1 MEFVVEFVELGFDE
15 VLLNFFNLWFGI
27 LFVDLEVML
36 VGDVFKVVVV
46 FWLVLLCI
54 MLWFVGGCEIILG
67 DFGVK

>member
-46 FWLVLLCI
+46 FWLVLL
-54 MLWFVGGCEIILG
+54 
-67 DFGVK
+67 